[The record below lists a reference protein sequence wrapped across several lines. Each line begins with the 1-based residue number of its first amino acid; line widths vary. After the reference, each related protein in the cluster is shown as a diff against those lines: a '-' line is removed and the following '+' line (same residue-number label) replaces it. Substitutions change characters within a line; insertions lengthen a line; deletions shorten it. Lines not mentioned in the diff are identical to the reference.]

1 MLGITLALG
10 GCIRASIVEAD
21 GPRVTY
27 SWSKADTSLDRVYS
41 LAISYCDG
49 WNAPPKLIADQI
61 DGEQHTLDLQVR
73 APPHPAVR
81 ADGPGPAAEQDL
93 AMADP
98 TKLVRPRGGAPAPR
112 QARSR
117 RSS

>member
-1 MLGITLALG
+1 M
-10 GCIRASIVEAD
+10 
-21 GPRVTY
+21 TY

-61 DGEQHTLDLQVR
+61 DGEQHTSTFKCVPRPTLPFGQ
-73 APPHPAVR
+73 H
-81 ADGPGPAAEQDL
+81 GPGPATEQDL

-98 TKLVRPRGGAPAPR
+98 TELSAREAVRELRR
-112 QARSR
+112 RRFR